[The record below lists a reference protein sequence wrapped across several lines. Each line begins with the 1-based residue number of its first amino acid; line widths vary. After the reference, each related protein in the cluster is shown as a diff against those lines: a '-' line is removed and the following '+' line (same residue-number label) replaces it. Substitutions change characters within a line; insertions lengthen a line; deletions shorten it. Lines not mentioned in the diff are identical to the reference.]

1 MTSTPT
7 FHEIAR
13 LPEFERDLKGLIKRF
28 RTLDED
34 LATLLKTQLVLFH
47 KLGVDNKG
55 LFEIPGMPFDEPKMY
70 KVKKFACRALKGRG
84 ANSGLRLIYGHFEEA
99 DKIELVEIYFK
110 GDKENEDRGRIL
122 RNYRSLDR
130 A

>member
-7 FHEIAR
+7 FREIAH

-28 RTLDED
+28 RTLEED
-34 LATLLKTQLVLFH
+34 LATLLKIQLVLFH

-55 LFEIPGMPFDEPKMY
+55 VFEIPGMPFDEPKMY

-84 ANSGLRLIYGHFEEA
+84 ANSGLRLIYAHFEA
-99 DKIELVEIYFK
+99 MDKIELVEIYFK

-122 RNYRSLDR
+122 RNYR
-130 A
+130 

>member
-7 FHEIAR
+7 FREIAR
-13 LPEFERDLKGLIKRF
+13 LPEFERDLKGLVKRF
-28 RTLDED
+28 RTLEED
-34 LATLLKTQLVLFH
+34 LATLLKTQLVLFL

-55 LFEIPGMPFDEPKMY
+55 VFEIPGMPFDEPKMY

-84 ANSGLRLIYGHFEEA
+84 ANSGLRLIYAHFEEA

-110 GDKENEDRGRIL
+110 GDKEDEDRDRIL
-122 RNYRSLDR
+122 RNYL
-130 A
+130 

>member
-7 FHEIAR
+7 FREIAR

-28 RTLDED
+28 RTLEED
-34 LATLLKTQLVLFH
+34 MATLLKTQLVLFH

-55 LFEIPGMPFDEPKMY
+55 VFEIPGMPFDEPKMY

-84 ANSGLRLIYGHFEEA
+84 ANSGLRLIYAHFEEA

-110 GDKENEDRGRIL
+110 GDKEDEDRGRIL
-122 RNYRSLDR
+122 RNYR
-130 A
+130 

>member
-7 FHEIAR
+7 FREIAR

-28 RTLDED
+28 RTLEED

-55 LFEIPGMPFDEPKMY
+55 VFEIPGMPFDEPKMY

-84 ANSGLRLIYGHFEEA
+84 VNSGLRLIYAHFEEA
-99 DKIELVEIYFK
+99 DKIELIEIYFK

-122 RNYRSLDR
+122 RNYR
-130 A
+130 

>member
-7 FHEIAR
+7 FREIAR

-28 RTLDED
+28 RTLEED
-34 LATLLKTQLVLFH
+34 LATLLKTQLVLIH

-55 LFEIPGMPFDEPKMY
+55 VFEIPGMPFDEPKMY

-84 ANSGLRLIYGHFEEA
+84 ANSGLRLIYAHFEEA

-110 GDKENEDRGRIL
+110 GDKEDEDRGRIL
-122 RNYRSLDR
+122 RNYR
-130 A
+130 

>member
-7 FHEIAR
+7 FREIER
-13 LPEFERDLKGLIKRF
+13 LPEFERDLKGLVKRF
-28 RTLDED
+28 RTLEED
-34 LATLLKTQLVLFH
+34 LATLLKTQLVLFL

-55 LFEIPGMPFDEPKMY
+55 VFEIPGMPFDEPKMY

-84 ANSGLRLIYGHFEEA
+84 ANSGLRLIYAHFEEA

-110 GDKENEDRGRIL
+110 GDKEDEDRDRIL
-122 RNYRSLDR
+122 RNYL
-130 A
+130 